1 LQGSNGNLEIVVPA
15 ALFVVLLPV
24 KVLLFFWL
32 MTRFR
37 LRARTATLSSLSLAN
52 FSEFGLIVG
61 AVGVSAGWI
70 SGQWLVTIALA
81 LSLSFILAA
90 PFNAKSHNLFRQW
103 VGRLQRFETQ
113 ARLPD
118 DQHITL
124 DTPAEAI
131 VIGMGRVGTAAYDTL
146 REQYG
151 DRLIGLDMN
160 ANTASRIASTGRQ
173 IICGDATDPDF
184 YSRLNPSSSCRLIVI
199 ALQYTNEVVT
209 ITKLLREN
217 GYTGHI
223 SAMAR
228 FADEVDQLR
237 EAGVDA
243 PHYLHEEMGIGLARS
258 AMTDLNASNEPAEP
272 RQAA

>member
-1 LQGSNGNLEIVVPA
+1 
-15 ALFVVLLPV
+15 
-24 KVLLFFWL
+24 
-32 MTRFR
+32 
-37 LRARTATLSSLSLAN
+37 
-52 FSEFGLIVG
+52 
-61 AVGVSAGWI
+61 
-70 SGQWLVTIALA
+70 
-81 LSLSFILAA
+81 
-90 PFNAKSHNLFRQW
+90 
-103 VGRLQRFETQ
+103 
-113 ARLPD
+113 
-118 DQHITL
+118 
-124 DTPAEAI
+124 
-131 VIGMGRVGTAAYDTL
+131 
-146 REQYG
+146 
-151 DRLIGLDMN
+151 
-160 ANTASRIASTGRQ
+160 
-173 IICGDATDPDF
+173 
-184 YSRLNPSSSCRLIVI
+184 VI